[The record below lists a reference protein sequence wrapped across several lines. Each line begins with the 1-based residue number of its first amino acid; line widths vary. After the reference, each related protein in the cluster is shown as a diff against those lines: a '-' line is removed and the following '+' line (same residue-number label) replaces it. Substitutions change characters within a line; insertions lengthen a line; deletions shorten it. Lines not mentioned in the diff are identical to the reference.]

1 MEEAKS
7 VNFQFLAN
15 YDRHFVKLARS
26 AEVYCFSEPN
36 IALTRIRQICE
47 TIAFR
52 VARYS
57 SFDKYQP
64 HSPQQI
70 YP

>member
-7 VNFQFLAN
+7 VNFQFLAK
-15 YDRHFVKLARS
+15 YYRHLFNLARG
-26 AEVYCFSEPN
+26 AEFYFFSEPN

-57 SFDKYQP
+57 SFDMPQP
-64 HSPQQI
+64 HFP
-70 YP
+70 